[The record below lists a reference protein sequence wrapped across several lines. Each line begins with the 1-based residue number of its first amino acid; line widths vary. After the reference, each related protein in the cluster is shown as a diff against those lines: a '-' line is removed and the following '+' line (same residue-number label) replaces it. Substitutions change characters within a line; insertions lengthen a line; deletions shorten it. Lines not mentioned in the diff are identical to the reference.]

1 MMVAGHIFA
10 LIVLFVLVGLHYR
23 FNRDIL
29 TRWYWPALVFKILAG
44 LAVGYMYVIYYGTG
58 DPINFSKDATYLA
71 SIARQDAS
79 RYIQF
84 LWSGYLLEGLANDQ
98 PRSVFM
104 VKALSLIYLI
114 TWDNFW
120 IASMLISFF
129 SFVGALFLVRVLI
142 VRWQVSAA
150 AVIAFLFWPSIV
162 IWTSGIL
169 KEAIATPCLYIM
181 VGCMLIIRD
190 NPRSVYAWLG
200 VLFATWLEWRLK
212 YYNVGVFLSAGLTTL
227 IVYYMINVLQIA
239 NRYGQALLWLV
250 VFGALTGGVTF
261 LHPNFNLQMLPEVI
275 AYNYQLSTEMSGGVG
290 VMKFPGLE
298 ASWTSIASHGP
309 NALFSGLFRPFLWE
323 ASSLLAMAGAVEN
336 LFLFVLFIWAVV
348 HFVRNPGCSEPL
360 LFMAAA
366 VVVLILGVIL
376 PLSTPNFGTL
386 SRYRVGY
393 LSVFVFFTLRGIPL
407 LEKKLKALF

>member
-1 MMVAGHIFA
+1 
-10 LIVLFVLVGLHYR
+10 
-23 FNRDIL
+23 
-29 TRWYWPALVFKILAG
+29 
-44 LAVGYMYVIYYGTG
+44 
-58 DPINFSKDATYLA
+58 
-71 SIARQDAS
+71 
-79 RYIQF
+79 
-84 LWSGYLLEGLANDQ
+84 
-98 PRSVFM
+98 
-104 VKALSLIYLI
+104 
-114 TWDNFW
+114 
-120 IASMLISFF
+120 
-129 SFVGALFLVRVLI
+129 
-142 VRWQVSAA
+142 
-150 AVIAFLFWPSIV
+150 
-162 IWTSGIL
+162 
-169 KEAIATPCLYIM
+169 
-181 VGCMLIIRD
+181 
-190 NPRSVYAWLG
+190 
-200 VLFATWLEWRLK
+200 
-212 YYNVGVFLSAGLTTL
+212 
-227 IVYYMINVLQIA
+227 
-239 NRYGQALLWLV
+239 
-250 VFGALTGGVTF
+250 
-261 LHPNFNLQMLPEVI
+261 LQMLPEVI